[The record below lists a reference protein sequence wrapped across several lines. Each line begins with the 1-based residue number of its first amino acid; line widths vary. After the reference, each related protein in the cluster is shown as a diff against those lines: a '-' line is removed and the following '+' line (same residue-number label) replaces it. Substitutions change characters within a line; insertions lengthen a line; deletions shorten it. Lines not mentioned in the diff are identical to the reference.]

1 MVKLNKHF
9 AIDTRQSSHIVYS
22 GHFLKQRALNAV
34 DAEIIRL
41 SHPEEN
47 ESEIH
52 SITRPFY
59 LHEARHTKRRLKLFQ
74 DDVYSKAIK
83 IFEIQGKYPFKTNHN
98 YTADISELLETLEEP
113 EAILI
118 YTEWEQKRDAQ
129 KATPRPH
136 LNSNYG

>member
-41 SHPEEN
+41 CHPEEN
-47 ESEIH
+47 ESEMS

-59 LHEARHTKRRLKLFQ
+59 LHEAKHTKQRLKYFQ
-74 DDVYSKAIK
+74 DDVYSKAMT
-83 IFEIQGKYPFKTNHN
+83 IFEIQGKYPFQTNHN

-113 EAILI
+113 EGTRI
-118 YTEWEQKRDAQ
+118 YAEWEQKRAAQ
-129 KATPRPH
+129 RSTSRPL